1 MIITVEYRDV
11 VSVLVPP
18 WFVDTSIFCI
28 AKHNPICCVYL
39 AFVGLHVSN
48 KPCLTVRAGAA
59 VVSLRTQFIFM
70 ELPGLLSLKMGTH
83 FSGSPRRAPLN
94 TQYEPG
100 GMVIH
105 CKITFLY
112 SVIAKHILPQMLVA
126 DQMQRKKPL
135 SISMSIYVY
144 TYGIYTCIVV
154 AMQFPRLATFRSS
167 GPGFLLLSLPPSG
180 RVRCLVMYVGL
191 RSSEWLG
198 SAPVSF
204 IITSVRV

>member
-1 MIITVEYRDV
+1 M
-11 VSVLVPP
+11 
-18 WFVDTSIFCI
+18 
-28 AKHNPICCVYL
+28 
-39 AFVGLHVSN
+39 
-48 KPCLTVRAGAA
+48 
-59 VVSLRTQFIFM
+59 
-70 ELPGLLSLKMGTH
+70 H

-94 TQYEPG
+94 TQYESG
-100 GMVIH
+100 RMVIH

-135 SISMSIYVY
+135 SISTSIF
-144 TYGIYTCIVV
+144 TYIVV
-154 AMQFPRLATFRSS
+154 AKQFPRLATFRSS

-198 SAPVSF
+198 SALLNAAPVLL
-204 IITSVRV
+204 